1 MPTGSSPSG
10 GAWVLQTRLR
20 PPRLRPDVVQ
30 RPRLISHVSDMLT
43 EYPVTLVS
51 APAGSGKTTLLA
63 GLPDCCP
70 QWPIAWLSV
79 EADDNDPGH
88 FLQSITASLRRLCP
102 DIGLAVQSFGGNR
115 ESAEAEFRHAMRM
128 LVHEVGEG
136 IDEPF
141 AFILDDLHLIT
152 SPTVLAGLEY
162 MVERLPPHMHLLLST
177 RHDPPIGLA
186 RLRVRN
192 QLAELRL
199 EDLRFTVDEAAKL
212 LNELL
217 GLGLTAEQMEMVAA
231 RTEGWAAGLSLLVSS
246 LRRARTADD
255 RRAVLTHLPEM
266 DRHVFHFLAAE
277 VLHNIEPDMQQFLLR
292 TSVLSEL
299 TPARCRAVT
308 GREDSLLVLETLY
321 SRNLFMSA
329 IESDGKTWTY
339 RYHDL
344 FREFLQQQLLWS
356 SPEVLPELHRLAA
369 QAETVPTRRIQHF
382 MAAGSWDEAAEEM
395 EKVGGSLI
403 RSGMDEPLRRWIEA
417 IPAQIRARRPRLT
430 LVLGGSFSQR
440 WNWTQA
446 AIHLGEA
453 ARGFAA
459 MGDALGEGEASTYL
473 AATLRNLGRY
483 EEAQAAVEV
492 ALASPVWGI
501 VASQARWTAS
511 MLARQRGER
520 ALADAYYEEAVEGF
534 AGHDPIQVATL
545 VSQFAHGGFTLEIG
559 GVPRMERFA
568 QIGLA
573 RSREAAGPLYPLGTA
588 LMSFVNLWRGRWEA
602 AMDGARR
609 ALEDSRRQGHIRWV
623 DVSARLMIP
632 VLLALSGQDEDADLE
647 FDKLLSGLEQEYGP
661 GVFAMHRMS
670 GTLHIL
676 ARIRFLQGRQNDVRA
691 LAERMRRAW
700 AAAGHSGDA
709 PAVQFMDS
717 MIRLLDQS
725 FAVAEPVLKAWVATQ
740 DASGLITDTGSAR
753 GLLAHL
759 YWFNGRK
766 EEALATFL
774 PLLELCE
781 REDVPGV
788 LLFEGRQVAAPL
800 LHLAIERDLHAD
812 FAARVLDLLGEDG
825 PLEADD
831 HDGRPE
837 QRIPIPGSMEFLTAR
852 EGEILSLLAA
862 GMTNK
867 AIAAQLF
874 LSPFTVKRHVA
885 NLFAKLGASTRTEA
899 AARAREIGLG

>member
-1 MPTGSSPSG
+1 MPTGTSPSG
-10 GAWVLQTRLR
+10 GDWVLQTRLR
-20 PPRLRPDVVQ
+20 PPRLRPDVVE
-30 RPRLISHVSDMLT
+30 RPRLISHVSEMLT

-63 GLPDCCP
+63 GLPACCP
-70 QWPIAWLSV
+70 QWPIAWLSI

-88 FLQSITASLRRLCP
+88 FLQSLTASLRRLCP
-102 DIGLAVQSFGGNR
+102 EIGLAVQSFGGNR

-128 LVHEVGEG
+128 LVHEVAEG
-136 IDEPF
+136 IEEPF

-152 SPTVLAGLEY
+152 APTVLAGLEY
-162 MVERLPPHMHLLLST
+162 MIERLPPNMHLLLST

-186 RLRVRN
+186 RLRVRH

-199 EDLRFTVDEAAKL
+199 DDLRFTVDEATKL

-217 GLGLTAEQMEMVAA
+217 GLGLTSEQLEMVAA

-255 RRAVLTHLPEM
+255 RRTVLTHLPEM

-277 VLHNIEPDMQQFLLR
+277 VLHNVEPEMQSFLLQ
-292 TSVLSEL
+292 TSVLGEL
-299 TPARCRAVT
+299 TPDRCRAVT
-308 GREDSLLVLETLY
+308 GRDDSRLILETLY

-329 IESDGKTWTY
+329 TEGDGKTWTY

-356 SPEVLPELHRLAA
+356 SPEVLPELHRRAA
-369 QAETVPTRRIQHF
+369 AAETVPTRRIQHYL
-382 MAAGSWDEAAEEM
+382 AASSWDEAAAEM
-395 EKVGGSLI
+395 EKIGGSLI
-403 RSGMDEPLRRWIEA
+403 RGGMDEPLRRWIEK
-417 IPAQIRARRPRLT
+417 IPAHVRAKRPRLT

-440 WNWTQA
+440 WNWAQA
-446 AIHLGEA
+446 AIHLAEA
-453 ARGFAA
+453 AQGFAA
-459 MGDALGEGEASTYL
+459 AGDALGEGEASTYL

-483 EEAQAAVEV
+483 EEAQAAVTV

-511 MLARQRGER
+511 LLARHRGEL
-520 ALADAYYEEAVEGF
+520 ALADAYYDEAVQGF

-545 VSQFAHGGFTLEIG
+545 VSQFAHGGFTLETG

-568 QIGLA
+568 RIGLA
-573 RSREAAGPLYPLGTA
+573 RPREQAGPLYPLGTA
-588 LMSFVNLWRGRWEA
+588 LMAFVDLWRGRWEA
-602 AMDGARR
+602 AIDGARR
-609 ALEDSRRQGHIRWV
+609 ALEESRRHGHIRWV
-623 DVSARLMIP
+623 DVSARLLIP

-647 FDKLLSGLEQEYGP
+647 FESLLGGLEQEYGP

-676 ARIRFLQGRQNDVRA
+676 ARIRFLQGRHDEVRA
-691 LAERMRRAW
+691 LAERMRRAL
-700 AAAGHSGDA
+700 AVAGHSGDA
-709 PAVQFMDS
+709 PAVRMMDA
-717 MIRLLDQS
+717 MIRLMDQT
-725 FAVAEPVLKAWVATQ
+725 FAVAEPVLKDWVATQ
-740 DASGLITDTGSAR
+740 DASGLITDMGSAR
-753 GLLAHL
+753 GLLAYL
-759 YWFNGRK
+759 YMYNGRT

-774 PLLELCE
+774 PLLAIAE
-781 REDVPGV
+781 REDLPGV
-788 LLFEGRQVAAPL
+788 LLFEGRQVTGPL
-800 LHLAIERDLHAD
+800 LRLALERGLHTE
-812 FAARVLDLLGEDG
+812 FATRVLGLLGE
-825 PLEADD
+825 EAHDD
-831 HDGRPE
+831 DEHDGRPE
-837 QRIPIPGSMEFLTAR
+837 QRIPIPGSVEFLTAR

-885 NLFAKLGASTRTEA
+885 NVFAKLGASTRTEA